1 MTKADKTLLIAGI
14 AFVSAILLHLLN
26 KEFPAT
32 MLSLFIS
39 ETIEYVL
46 YFIGG
51 LFVLGFF
58 KNENEALHITI
69 LLLSALVCLTTL
81 LVYLTYILP

>member
-1 MTKADKTLLIAGI
+1 MTKADKILSIAGA
-14 AFVSAILLHLLN
+14 AFFSAILLHLLN
-26 KEFPAT
+26 QEFPAT
-32 MLSLFIS
+32 TLSLFIS

-51 LFVLGFF
+51 LFILGFF
-58 KNENEALHITI
+58 KNENEALHITV
-69 LLLSALVCLTTL
+69 LLLSVLLCLTTL

>member
-1 MTKADKTLLIAGI
+1 MTKADKTLLIAGL
-14 AFVSAILLHLLN
+14 AFFAAILLHLLN

-39 ETIEYVL
+39 DTIEYVL
-46 YFIGG
+46 YFIGF
-51 LFVLGFF
+51 LFILGFF

-69 LLLSALVCLTTL
+69 LLLSVLLCLTTL
-81 LVYLTYILP
+81 LVYLTYLLH